1 MPRTARLYA
10 PNTFHHIT
18 AGFVNGEFRMRGAR
32 ERDEYLRRL
41 AAALRRTDWK
51 LLSYVLMSSHTHLGA
66 ESGET
71 PVQELMLSLQGGFG
85 GWINVVH
92 GRSGP
97 VWADRFY
104 EIIGDAAPFAAHMI
118 TYHHNN
124 PVRAEVVESPE
135 QSDWSSHAAY
145 LDPLRRPPFLD
156 VRRGLEL
163 CGFGDD
169 AKGRAA
175 FHRLTLERIAVG
187 RIEWMKPEWVGRV
200 LSRVRRASGWPV
212 EAGQPHV
219 LVGSDDHRAEQFEVE
234 VPILV
239 AAASRMGAS
248 RTASGGRDG
257 GGGLR
262 AVWCARGR
270 GPWAKWF
277 AGGSRGAT
285 RRGLGAR
292 SSARRRAGGDCSRA
306 QSSADCGFA
315 DHGAP
320 AGEPIRRR
328 SRARREDRRC
338 DASRGQAVDGYD
350 TLAQLV
356 CRCVAFVKVVRGV
369 PANMM
374 TTRRNSSVGVE

>member
-10 PNTFHHIT
+10 PNTVHHIT
-18 AGFVNGEFRMRGAR
+18 AGFVNGEFRMRGPR

-51 LLSYVLMSSHTHLGA
+51 LLSYVLMSSHAHLGA

-104 EIIGDAAPFAAHMI
+104 EIIGDAASFAAHMI

-124 PVRAEVVESPE
+124 PVRADVVDSPE

-145 LDPLRRPPFLD
+145 LDPLRRPSFLD

-163 CGFGDD
+163 CGFEDD
-169 AKGRAA
+169 AGGRAA
-175 FHRLTLERIAVG
+175 FHRFTLERIAVG

-200 LSRVRRASGWPV
+200 LSRARRASGLPV

-219 LVGSDDHRAEQFEVE
+219 LVGSDDPRAEQFEVE
-234 VPILV
+234 VPLLV
-239 AAASRMGAS
+239 AAASARALRVPLRPAETVAAACELFGVREAAVRGRSGS
-248 RTASGGRDG
+248 REVREVR
-257 GGGLR
+257 R
-262 AVWCARGR
+262 AVVWAHVHLRG
-270 GPWAKWF
+270 
-277 AGGSRGAT
+277 
-285 RRGLGAR
+285 
-292 SSARRRAGGDCSRA
+292 
-306 QSSADCGFA
+306 
-315 DHGAP
+315 
-320 AGEPIRRR
+320 
-328 SRARREDRRC
+328 
-338 DASRGQAVDGYD
+338 
-350 TLAQLV
+350 
-356 CRCVAFVKVVRGV
+356 GV
-369 PANMM
+369 PAEIARELNRLPTAASQIMARLRVNPSDSAHALAARIADVM
-374 TTRRNSSVGVE
+374 QAAGK